1 MNLSLAEVIMTQ
13 NQQVKVVG
21 INGQLSLGK
30 EFAGQM
36 VLIDQIEEGTWIIKT
51 GTFIP
56 DSEKWLHEG
65 KEGSKLDKALAWA
78 EKTKPTDN
86 LDHFIKKHK

>member
-1 MNLSLAEVIMTQ
+1 MSH

-21 INGQLSLGK
+21 TNGQLSLGK

-36 VLIDQIEEGTWIIKT
+36 VLIDQIGEGTWVIKT

-65 KEGSKLDKALAWA
+65 KYGAKLDKALAWA
-78 EKTKPTDN
+78 EKTKPSDN
-86 LDHFIKKHK
+86 FDRFEQGSKKK